1 MISNMLS
8 SIHSIRLSESPGK
21 LMKIGTTSPLALSCS
36 LIALLLVSS
45 LSAAQPV
52 GYFKAKSSIGIG
64 AAYQTADAQL
74 RASSA
79 NLPEISFDLDD
90 LGMKREDWSWALE
103 GRWRFKPKWML
114 VALAYKFDQDGNRS
128 IDRDFN
134 FDGKEFQAG
143 TSLDTNI
150 QINTYILDVM
160 YTVYSTDRAEI
171 FLGGGIH
178 AIDLDASISGG
189 VFVGDKEV
197 KRAKGSSEILAPLP
211 NLRAQAYYALNDQWG
226 LAVAMGWLSANYEDY
241 DGSFAYIHPRI
252 GYGFT
257 DHWSVTAGYQYVD
270 IDLTHEKSSSRES
283 EFNMDFKGPTIF
295 LNYRF

>member
-1 MISNMLS
+1 MLS
-8 SIHSIRLSESPGK
+8 SIKSSRLSASPGK
-21 LMKIGTTSPLALSCS
+21 LMKIVITSSLAQCCS
-36 LIALLLVSS
+36 LIAMLLSSSVS
-45 LSAAQPV
+45 LAQPV

-79 NLPEISFDLDD
+79 NLPEVSVDLDD

-114 VALAYKFDQDGNRS
+114 VALAYQFDQDGNRS
-128 IDRDFN
+128 IARDFN
-134 FDGKEFQAG
+134 FDGKEFEAG
-143 TSLDTNI
+143 ASLDTNI

-160 YTVYSTDRAEI
+160 YNVYSTDRAEI

-178 AIDLDASISGG
+178 AIDLDASITGG
-189 VFVGDKEV
+189 AFVADTEA

-211 NLRAQAYYALNDQWG
+211 NFRAQAYYALTDKWG
-226 LAVAMGWLSANYEDY
+226 LAMAMGWLSANYEDY
-241 DGSFAYIHPRI
+241 DGSFAYIHPRL
-252 GYGFT
+252 GYGFS

-270 IDLTHEKSSSRES
+270 IDLTHEKSSNRES

>member
-1 MISNMLS
+1 
-8 SIHSIRLSESPGK
+8 
-21 LMKIGTTSPLALSCS
+21 MKTGTKFSLALCCS
-36 LIALLLVSS
+36 FTVLLLASSVSAS
-45 LSAAQPV
+45 EPV
-52 GYFKAKSSIGIG
+52 GYFKSKSSIGIG
-64 AAYQTADAQL
+64 AAYQTANAEL

-79 NLPEISFDLDD
+79 NLPEVSVDLDD
-90 LGMKREDWSWALE
+90 LGMKPEDWSWALE

-114 VALAYKFDQDGNRS
+114 VALAYQFDQDGNRS

-143 TSLDTNI
+143 ASLDTNI

-160 YTVYSTDRAEI
+160 YNVYSTDRAEI

-178 AIDLDASISGG
+178 AIDLDASITGG
-189 VFVGDKEV
+189 AFVADKEA

-211 NLRAQAYYALNDQWG
+211 NLRAQAFYALSDKWG

-241 DGSFAYIHPRI
+241 DGSFTYIHPRI
-252 GYGFT
+252 GYGFSEN
-257 DHWSVTAGYQYVD
+257 WSLTAGYQYVN
-270 IDLTHEKSSSRES
+270 IDLAHEKSSNREN

-295 LNYRF
+295 LNFRF